1 MARHAVSG
9 YKRAHFLSWHSS
21 PWAHALLVLAKVP
34 VAEHRD
40 AAELFF
46 LRFGVDRAGLDD
58 DDVVDAYIIMQHIG
72 LVPRV
77 AVR

>member
-40 AAELFF
+40 AAELLV
-46 LRFGVDRAGLDD
+46 LRLGVDRAGLDNN
-58 DDVVDAYIIMQHIG
+58 DVVDAYVIMQYVG
-72 LVPRV
+72 LGPRV